1 MPALNDFYA
10 PDIAAK
16 AVIELT
22 SAMKMAANDEYARAL
37 LSDPRMVSNRG
48 HLASCGVNM
57 RKVRQA
63 KDLLGVGIPTMVAK
77 QRAITFLDKLDREQE
92 VLHG

>member
-22 SAMKMAANDEYARAL
+22 NAMKEGANDEYARAL

-77 QRAITFLDKLDREQE
+77 QAAIDFLDTLDTEQE
-92 VLHG
+92 AVDG